1 MPRTET
7 PVLLMKSDTW
17 MPGDMPR
24 STSFSPESRTT
35 APVGQPCAVAGPWV
49 NGKRE
54 SYDMTRA
61 NAAAVLPPSPK
72 KAWTKLP
79 ELRAKVLLPRPMVA
93 MSTVTPAHADK
104 TTLLKPRPR
113 SRTIRSVSTPVPG
126 GTVAISQKNL
136 PYIRLRSV
144 VLISFSIRSVPCPAN
159 GGVLLAVG
167 DVEYSANTES
177 ASQLGGVAPTRHTVA
192 TYWGRSDRSYAL
204 IRTCSPPA
212 ERTTLYVSIRKF
224 GRSWRHIT
232 WRGPPAPTLMMPSCV
247 PPTSA
252 TTIVSL

>member
-35 APVGQPCAVAGPWV
+35 APVGQPLAVAGPWL
-49 NGKRE
+49 NGKRA

-72 KAWTKLP
+72 KAWTKFP
-79 ELRAKVLLPRPMVA
+79 ELRAKVRLPRPMVW
-93 MSTVTPAHADK
+93 MSMVTPAHADK

-113 SRTIRSVSTPVPG
+113 SRTIRSVSTPTPG
-126 GTVAISQKNL
+126 GTVAISQKNF
-136 PYIRLRSV
+136 PYIRLRLV
-144 VLISFSIRSVPCPAN
+144 VLISFSIRSVPCKLN

-177 ASQLGGVAPTRHTVA
+177 ASQLGGAAPTRMTA
-192 TYWGRSDRSYAL
+192 
-204 IRTCSPPA
+204 
-212 ERTTLYVSIRKF
+212 
-224 GRSWRHIT
+224 
-232 WRGPPAPTLMMPSCV
+232 SCV

-252 TTIVSL
+252 TTIVSLYAPSVSRGQSAMPHGWPPAVGMPPATNDVLATWKTSTRLNAGLVRY